1 MRLVDNFPAALRQAR
16 EQAGLTQRQLANRV
30 MVNHAQLSR
39 YEAGE
44 ACPRP
49 GVLRLLEACLGC
61 SFRPIPEGHGP
72 GQDDWV
78 RTTSRTPPDLY
89 RAIQDSAE
97 MNERSINAEIV
108 DRLYG
113 SFRAHTA
120 LDKPTAERLIKAL
133 ETYVARE

>member
-1 MRLVDNFPAALRQAR
+1 MKLIENFPVVLQLAR
-16 EQAGLTQRQLANRV
+16 EQAGLTQRQLADRV

-61 SFRPIPEGHGP
+61 SFRPIPESHGP

-97 MNERSINAEIV
+97 MNERSINAEFV
-108 DRLYG
+108 ERLYG
-113 SFRAHTA
+113 SFRAHVA
-120 LDKPTAERLIKAL
+120 LDKLTAERLIDAL
-133 ETYVARE
+133 QAYVAKP